1 MYQGHLN
8 VKDELTEAIHVLLG
22 PRERYTVDEEQNR

>member
-8 VKDELTEAIHVLLG
+8 VKDELIGTIRISLG
-22 PRERYTVDEEQNR
+22 PRERYTVNEVKVN